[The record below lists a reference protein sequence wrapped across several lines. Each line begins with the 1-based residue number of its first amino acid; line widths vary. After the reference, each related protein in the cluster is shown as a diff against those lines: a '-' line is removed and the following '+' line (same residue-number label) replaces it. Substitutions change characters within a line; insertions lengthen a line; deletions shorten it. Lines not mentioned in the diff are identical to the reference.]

1 MKTMTL
7 PAVISPTIIGLIL
20 LALLFVISLAACGSP
35 ATAIPATAIPA
46 TEIPASATPLPATAV
61 PPSATP
67 LPATPIP
74 PTQVPATAVPSP
86 LPSSDV
92 APVTYGPLSFILPA
106 ELGSGITGSQVP
118 PAEGEDVPPWEL
130 TPGHTVINLEGYPL
144 QGKFHQPQIFVYPAS
159 DYATLLPGAFESI
172 HRLDNILYDPAG
184 INLDQPLP
192 MVPFFNAAQVF
203 ASNVQAVS
211 FQGGGGVR
219 FVTEYAQGPVP
230 VNNHDLLYNFQG
242 LSRDGTYY
250 IIVIFPIT
258 APNLA
263 ETSDLSAPVP
273 QGGIAFPALNSANP
287 DIQGYYA
294 AVTDLLNGTDPK
306 AFSPTL
312 GQLDALIQSMQI
324 VQ

>member
-1 MKTMTL
+1 MKQIYLFLT
-7 PAVISPTIIGLIL
+7 S
-20 LALLFVISLAACGSP
+20 LFVLSLAACGSP
-35 ATAIPATAIPA
+35 VTVVEPTAIPA
-46 TEIPASATPLPATAV
+46 TEIPASATPLPATPIPSTEV
-61 PPSATP
+61 PAATP
-67 LPATPIP
+67 SNLEA
-74 PTQVPATAVPSP
+74 AS
-86 LPSSDV
+86 
-92 APVTYGPLSFILPA
+92 VTYGPLSFILPA
-106 ELGSGITGSQVP
+106 ELGSGITGSQLP
-118 PAEGEDVPPWEL
+118 PAEGEGVAPWDV
-130 TPGHTVINLEGYPL
+130 TPGHTQITLEGYPL
-144 QGKFHQPQIFVYPAS
+144 QEKFHQPQIFVYPATA
-159 DYATLLPGAFESI
+159 YAELFPGAFESI

-192 MVPFFNAAQVF
+192 FVPFFNAAQIF

-219 FVTEYAQGPVP
+219 FVTEYAQATVT
-230 VNNHDLLYNFQG
+230 VNNHDLFYNFQG

-250 IIVIFPIT
+250 IIAIFPIT

-263 ETSDLSAPVP
+263 ETNDLSAPVP
-273 QGGIAFPALNSANP
+273 PGGVTFPDINSANP

-294 AVTDLLNGTDPK
+294 AITDLLNGTDPK

>member
-1 MKTMTL
+1 MKQIYLFLT
-7 PAVISPTIIGLIL
+7 
-20 LALLFVISLAACGSP
+20 LLFVLSLAACGSP
-35 ATAIPATAIPA
+35 VTAVEPSAIPT
-46 TEIPASATPLPATAV
+46 TEIPASATPLPAT
-61 PPSATP
+61 
-67 LPATPIP
+67 PIP
-74 PTQVPATAVPSP
+74 PTEVPAATPSNP
-86 LPSSDV
+86 EAAS
-92 APVTYGPLSFILPA
+92 VTYGPLSFTLPA
-106 ELGSGITGSQVP
+106 ELGSGITGSQLP
-118 PAEGEDVPPWEL
+118 PAEGEGVATWDV
-130 TPGHTVINLEGYPL
+130 TPGHTQITLDGYPL
-144 QGKFHQPQIFVYPAS
+144 QEKFHQPQIFVYPAAA
-159 DYATLLPGAFESI
+159 YAELSPGAFESI

-192 MVPFFNAAQVF
+192 FVPFFNAAQVF

-250 IIVIFPIT
+250 IIAIFPIT